1 MNNKDTITVTCNVK
15 GEVVEVEAQTT
26 LTEVKAKDPKRC
38 RVVKGNALPQALRDA
53 PNVVGK
59 LTAAQVEAIK
69 KAQAKK
75 AQRRKRK

>member
-1 MNNKDTITVTCNVK
+1 MNNDTITVTCNVK
-15 GEVVEVEAQTT
+15 GEVVEIEAQTT
-26 LTEVKAKDPKRC
+26 TTEVVAKDPKAC
-38 RVVKGNALPQALRDA
+38 RIVKGNALPKALRDA

-75 AQRRKRK
+75 AQRRKGK